1 MEASKIIPA
10 LSVAGIGLRPVPGI
24 KFICDQG
31 IKEKSFNILCTYIQQ
46 LTGLRLSDEEIS
58 IVLNAAKFKTLRKR
72 QYLLQEGDVCRYM
85 SFVTNGALK
94 MYSVNERGQEAIV
107 ILGTENSWIADRE
120 SMGLQTSSIYNI
132 EAIEKTHIVQ
142 FTPGQL
148 DALGQAIPAVAEMT
162 RLQNKQLA
170 IATQKRIHAAISM
183 TAEEKYQDLISCY
196 PEYIQR
202 FSQNMLASYLGIK
215 PETLSRVRKR

>member
-10 LSVAGIGLRPVPGI
+10 LGLAAAGLRPVPGI
-24 KFICDQG
+24 KFICDQD
-31 IKEKSFNILCTYIQQ
+31 IKDDSFGILCKYVQE
-46 LTGLRLSDEEIS
+46 LTGIRLAEEDIS
-58 IVLNAAKFKTLRKR
+58 LLLQAAKFKTLRKR

-85 SFVTNGALK
+85 NFITNGALK
-94 MYSVNERGQEAIV
+94 MYSVNERGQEAIIV
-107 ILGTENSWIADRE
+107 LSTENSWIADRE

-148 DALGQAIPAVAEMT
+148 DALGQAIPAIAEMT

-183 TAEEKYQDLISCY
+183 TAEERYHDLISCY